1 MQKDAKKGVVL
12 SAVLYLLMYI
22 LASSCGLIHPACYA
36 YVGTFAPL
44 LFSFVYLYTAANMQC
59 FGAATVL
66 NGFVLLVGLIM
77 GEGNA
82 AMITGLI
89 LLAAIAEIIRKA
101 VGYNTLKGVEI
112 SFIPFAF
119 SFYAYAAHWWTSTE
133 ESLAEAVEEMRPGYA
148 DMMQSVIENTAVLI
162 VMLILT
168 VPVAILGIK
177 IAEKTMKK
185 QSSTLKQT
193 LR

>member
-1 MQKDAKKGVVL
+1 MPKNARKYIVL
-12 SAVLYLLMYI
+12 SAVLYLLMFI

-36 YVGTFAPL
+36 YVGTFVPL

-66 NGFVLLVGLIM
+66 NGFVLIVGLIA
-77 GEGNA
+77 GEGNP

-89 LLAAIAEIIRKA
+89 LLTAFAEIIRKA
-101 VGYNTLKGVEI
+101 TGYGTKKGVEL

-119 SFYAYAAHWWTSTE
+119 SFYAYAAHWWTNTE

-148 DMMQSVIENTAVLI
+148 DIMQSVIGNTTVLI
-162 VMLILT
+162 IMLILT

-177 IAEKTMKK
+177 IAEKTMKS
-185 QSSTLKQT
+185 QSSALK
-193 LR
+193 